1 MIGAARPLKGSRMKT
16 ICLFKEKE
24 EQRKSTGDLKR
35 DGYEGEPMFDER
47 PWAYGAPEMRRYQ
60 DERDEKARY

>member
-1 MIGAARPLKGSRMKT
+1 MNT